1 MWCDPL
7 RGSLSFH
14 RQFIA
19 FALALVAAACSDSAV
34 TQTTGPA
41 SVARCQTAFTGLPT
55 SVAPSAA
62 RLTAT
67 VSTTRECL
75 WNIESEASWVRVTP
89 DSGQGE
95 ASVSVVVAE
104 NPAAIDRS
112 AVLVLNG
119 SRVAVSQQ
127 AAACRFDLAN
137 SSSRVPAEG
146 GPFSV
151 SVSTVPGCKW
161 SASSEVSWVR
171 VVSSEQT
178 GSGNVSFVADPNTT
192 GERSGTL
199 RIAGVPF
206 AVQQTATT
214 TPGPSPTPPPAPAPN
229 PPPGPA
235 PSPTPPTPAPTPTP
249 TPTPTPVPLT
259 LITEPRTMPVGY
271 QGDAFPGLRVR
282 AQGGSGPYRITGT
295 NLLGWP
301 SSLDYKVDAVAG
313 TADWHGTVTRTGEFP
328 VRMVV
333 EDSAGARAELML
345 TFVFKPAPASQL
357 TLVTEPGTMPTGY
370 MGERFPGLRVRAK
383 GGTGP
388 YRIVGTNLLGWPS
401 SLDYK
406 VDAEA
411 GTADWHGTVTR
422 TGEFPV
428 RMTVEDSAGARGELM
443 LTFVFKPASTA
454 ADRDR

>member
-1 MWCDPL
+1 MSCDPL

-19 FALALVAAACSDSAV
+19 VALALVAAACSDSAV
-34 TQTTGPA
+34 TQTTGPD

-214 TPGPSPTPPPAPAPN
+214 TPGPSPNPPPAPAPN

-235 PSPTPPTPAPTPTP
+235 PSPTPPTPAPTPRPTP

-313 TADWHGTVTRTGEFP
+313 TADWHGTVTR
-328 VRMVV
+328 
-333 EDSAGARAELML
+333 A
-345 TFVFKPAPASQL
+345 
-357 TLVTEPGTMPTGY
+357 
-370 MGERFPGLRVRAK
+370 
-383 GGTGP
+383 
-388 YRIVGTNLLGWPS
+388 
-401 SLDYK
+401 
-406 VDAEA
+406 
-411 GTADWHGTVTR
+411 
-422 TGEFPV
+422 GEFPV